1 MKQLVFLISLFCF
14 FGSGNEVV
22 KSEVEFDRVSW
33 FVYSDHLSL
42 KHHTYRKRVAYS
54 FHSAGSLI
62 GMKLS
67 ELNNMLGEGERC
79 EMTSQLAC
87 NLYYKVAI
95 SEQEQTVLNVYLDD
109 NSQVYR
115 TEIGHLGTFAN

>member
-14 FGSGNEVV
+14 FGRSSEVV
-22 KSEVEFDRVSW
+22 NGEFDRISW
-33 FVYSDHLSL
+33 FVYSDHVSL

-62 GMKLS
+62 DMTLS

-79 EMTSQLAC
+79 EETSQLAC
-87 NLYYKVAI
+87 SLYYKVAI
-95 SEQEQTVLNVYLDD
+95 SEQEQTLLNVYLDD
-109 NSQVYR
+109 KSRVYR
-115 TEIGHLGTFAN
+115 TEIEHLGVPAN

>member
-42 KHHTYRKRVAYS
+42 KHHTY
-54 FHSAGSLI
+54 
-62 GMKLS
+62 
-67 ELNNMLGEGERC
+67 
-79 EMTSQLAC
+79 
-87 NLYYKVAI
+87 
-95 SEQEQTVLNVYLDD
+95 
-109 NSQVYR
+109 
-115 TEIGHLGTFAN
+115 